1 MTVQRACIT
10 VGPRLLLAW
19 DREGRGRVLE
29 AATMGEPIRQER
41 STASGPLAGRIWL
54 STAVTEAGAQR
65 PLVPGTRI
73 RTTFSGGTL
82 TVDAGCNMLSIPV
95 TVQADRLITGAALST
110 LIGCSPEREA
120 QDEWIAA
127 SLGNGNLGWGVAGGT
142 LTLTAGDTQI
152 VFEAMAPW
160 GRTYAAVAVR
170 ETGVVP
176 APVVADTT
184 IRLTFTAP
192 DRLTA
197 QAGCNAMGFRV
208 AIDATR
214 LTVDDQ
220 VTSTRMVCTEDREA
234 QDRWLTTFLTDDPAY
249 TLYDDTLTLTRS
261 STTIVLEAVPGQP
274 GRSSTPNR

>member
-1 MTVQRACIT
+1 
-10 VGPRLLLAW
+10 
-19 DREGRGRVLE
+19 
-29 AATMGEPIRQER
+29 MGEPTRR
-41 STASGPLAGRIWL
+41 NRGTAPGPLAGRIWL
-54 STAVTEAGAQR
+54 STAVTEAGARR

-73 RTTFSGGTL
+73 RTTFSEGRL

-95 TVQADRLITGAALST
+95 VVQADRLITGQALST

-120 QDEWIAA
+120 QDEWIAEL
-127 SLGNGNLGWGVAGGT
+127 LGNGNLGWDVAEGN

-152 VFEAMAPW
+152 GFEAMAPW

-170 ETGVVP
+170 ENDIVP

-197 QAGCNAMGFRV
+197 QAGCNVLAFRV

-214 LTVDDQ
+214 LSVDDQ
-220 VTSTRMVCTEDREA
+220 VTATRMVCTEDRHA
-234 QDRWLTTFLTDDPAY
+234 QDRWLTTFLTDGPDY
-249 TLYDDTLTLTRS
+249 TLHDTTLTLRRS
-261 STTIVLEAVPGQP
+261 STTIVLEAVPGRHDRLDP
-274 GRSSTPNR
+274 GARPGLA

>member
-1 MTVQRACIT
+1 
-10 VGPRLLLAW
+10 
-19 DREGRGRVLE
+19 
-29 AATMGEPIRQER
+29 
-41 STASGPLAGRIWL
+41 
-54 STAVTEAGAQR
+54 
-65 PLVPGTRI
+65 
-73 RTTFSGGTL
+73 
-82 TVDAGCNMLSIPV
+82 MLSIPV

-220 VTSTRMVCTEDREA
+220 VASTPHGLHRRPRGPRPLADHLPHR
-234 QDRWLTTFLTDDPAY
+234 RPRLPSTT
-249 TLYDDTLTLTRS
+249 TRS
-261 STTIVLEAVPGQP
+261 PSRARAP
-274 GRSSTPNR
+274 RSCWRPCP